1 MTFPNGYKGVKK
13 LFTAEILALI
23 SSVLLVAAGIAVLVA
38 LAGAL
43 TAEGGAASVG
53 LIGTSVFSIIAG
65 ILVIIAYILKLVGL
79 KQAGKDSD
87 RFHMAFTIAICTLN
101 LAIISGILNAIFGAN
116 SVIDD
121 IVQLIQRIANIV
133 VIFMVIMGIQDFAD
147 QLHNDKMANRGN
159 TVTWIIA
166 IPYILS
172 AIAGI
177 IPGFFGANGTT
188 GTISGVMLL
197 ISGILGIIGSIM
209 YLVYLGQAKK
219 MLKNN

>member
-79 KQAGKDSD
+79 KQAGKDSY